1 MRPGEAVRRFY
12 RPAAAAEPI
21 ADPERVRTE
30 WTRWRTRM
38 FFGFFVGYAVL
49 YFGRKNISTALPA
62 MAVDLGCSNTA
73 LGVIGSALYVTYGL
87 GKFIN
92 GVLADRAN
100 VRAFLATALV
110 ASGACNLVFG
120 SWSAVWALSFAW
132 GANGWFQSMGF
143 PPIAR
148 GMTLW
153 FPPTGKATRWALW
166 TCSHQAGTAAV
177 MALAAWALRWGGW
190 RWCFRLP
197 GLICIGL
204 GLALWFLMRD
214 TPASCGLPP
223 LDPFPGRPREPA
235 EDEADYRTT
244 FVRLVLRNRNVWVI
258 GLADL
263 FAYVVRFGSL
273 DWVPKFL
280 QEARGYEAPAAGFSS
295 AIMPLC
301 GVAGVLLAGFVA
313 DRVFR
318 GRYRAVNAVAFAVL
332 GLALFG
338 FRTVGPGR
346 PLLDLAL
353 MAAVGF
359 LVEVPQ
365 SILGAVAAVDAGG
378 SARIASASVGLVGI
392 LAYVGATGSAVG
404 TGSFVD
410 AFGWDGA
417 FYLWIGCAAAGLL
430 LCLLAWKEPPRRPAA
445 RGGNGAG
452 REGRPPLDRTASQC

>member
-1 MRPGEAVRRFY
+1 MGALSAVRSFY
-12 RPAAAAEPI
+12 RPAPAVEPPG
-21 ADPERVRTE
+21 DPERVRAE
-30 WTRWRTRM
+30 WVRWRARM

-49 YFGRKNISTALPA
+49 YFCRKNISAALPV
-62 MAVDLGCSNTA
+62 MAGDLGYSNTV
-73 LGVIGSALYVTYGL
+73 LGIIGSTLYVTYGL
-87 GKFIN
+87 GKFVN

-110 ASGACNLVFG
+110 VSGVCNLVFG
-120 SWSAVWALSFAW
+120 SLTALWALSFAW

-153 FPPTGKATRWALW
+153 FPPKGKATRWAMW

-177 MALAAWALRWGGW
+177 MAFTAWILGWGGW
-190 RWCFRLP
+190 RWCFYLP

-204 GLALWFLMRD
+204 GLVLWFVMRD

-223 LDPFPGRPREPA
+223 LDAFPDRKPDPA
-235 EDEADYRTT
+235 LDEADYRAT
-244 FVRLVLRNRNVWVI
+244 FVRLVLKNRNVWVI
-258 GLADL
+258 GFADL

-280 QEARGYEAPAAGFSS
+280 KEARGYEAGAAGFSS
-295 AIMPLC
+295 AIMPLF

-318 GRYRAVNAVAFAVL
+318 GRYRAVNVIAFAVL

-338 FRTVGPGR
+338 FWSIGPGHWV
-346 PLLDLAL
+346 LDLAL

-392 LAYVGATGSAVG
+392 LAYVGATGSSIG

-417 FYLWIGCAAAGLL
+417 FYLWIGCAVAGLL
-430 LCLLAWKEPPRRPAA
+430 LCLFAWKEAPARA
-445 RGGNGAG
+445 A
-452 REGRPPLDRTASQC
+452 